1 MRFQA
6 ELGTEERRPHEE
18 SPRMIPSAVI
28 GRHLTE
34 LDTPALCIDLE
45 RMEGNIRAMAG
56 THAQAGKHWRP
67 HAKCH
72 KSPAIAHQ
80 QIRAGGIGVT
90 VAKVSEA
97 EVFIQAGIPDVL
109 IANMVVGRQKL
120 ERLAGLCRMGNPIVA
135 VDHFAQAE
143 ALSEVCGQFGVR
155 CRVILEINIGL
166 NRVGVRPGHDTQDLS
181 RGVSKLPHVDLVGV
195 MGYEGHLLTI
205 KDDAE
210 KRDKIG
216 SAMAILGETADRF
229 KRDGLCADIV
239 SASGTGS
246 YQLTVNSPHLT
257 ETQAGGGTFADPF
270 YLEQC
275 SVTGLAPALM
285 VIATVVSRP
294 TLERAVLDSG
304 RKTIHP
310 DIYPPQV
317 VGIAGGRKLSDATNP
332 VLSAEHLTLELGP
345 DSQNLVI
352 GDKVILIPGYCD
364 HTNVLHNFFYGV
376 RNEVVECVWPL
387 TARGCI
393 Q

>member
-1 MRFQA
+1 MVAFFLA
-6 ELGTEERRPHEE
+6 AVVE

-28 GRHLTE
+28 GRHLAE
-34 LDTPALCIDLE
+34 LDTPALCIDLD
-45 RMEGNIRAMAG
+45 RMEGNIRAMAA
-56 THAQAGKHWRP
+56 THQQAGKQWRP

-80 QIRAGGIGVT
+80 QMRAGAIGVT

-120 ERLAGLCRMGNPIVA
+120 ERLAGLCRMGTPIVA

-143 ALSEVCGQFGVR
+143 ALSEVCGRLGVR
-155 CRVILEINIGL
+155 CRVILEVNLGL
-166 NRVGVRPGHDTQDLS
+166 HRVGVRPGHDTQDLS
-181 RGVSKLPHVDLVGV
+181 RGVAGLAHVDLVGV

-205 KDDAE
+205 ADQAE

-216 SAMAILGETADRF
+216 SAMAILGETAGRF

-239 SASGTGS
+239 SSSGTGS
-246 YQLTVNSPHLT
+246 YQITVDSPHIT

-270 YLEQC
+270 YREKC
-275 SVTGLAPALM
+275 SVTGLEPALM

-304 RKTIHP
+304 RKSIHP
-310 DIYPPQV
+310 DIYPPKV
-317 VGIAGGRKLSDATNP
+317 VGIAGGRKLSDAVNP

-345 DSQNLVI
+345 DSQDLVI
-352 GDKVILIPGYCD
+352 GDKVVLIPGYCD

-376 RNEVVECVWPL
+376 RREVVECVWPL

>member
-1 MRFQA
+1 MDA
-6 ELGTEERRPHEE
+6 
-18 SPRMIPSAVI
+18 
-28 GRHLTE
+28 
-34 LDTPALCIDLE
+34 
-45 RMEGNIRAMAG
+45 NIRAMAAP
-56 THAQAGKHWRP
+56 HAKAGKQWRP

-80 QIRAGGIGVT
+80 QLRAGAIGVT

-120 ERLAGLCRMGNPIVA
+120 ERLAGLCRMGTPIVA
-135 VDHFAQAE
+135 VDHYAQAE
-143 ALSEVCGQFGVR
+143 ALSEVCGRLGVR
-155 CRVILEINIGL
+155 CRVILEVNLGL
-166 NRVGVRPGHDTQDLS
+166 NRVGVRPGHDTQALS
-181 RGVSKLPHVDLVGV
+181 LGVAGLPHVDLVGV

-205 KDDAE
+205 ADEAE
-210 KRDKIG
+210 KRDKIA
-216 SAMAILGETADRF
+216 SAMAILGDTAKRF
-229 KRDGLCADIV
+229 QRDGLCADII

-246 YQLTVNSPHLT
+246 YQITVDSPHIT

-270 YLEQC
+270 YLEKC
-275 SVTGLAPALM
+275 GVTGLESALM
-285 VIATVVSRP
+285 LIATVVSRP

-304 RKTIHP
+304 RKSIHP

-317 VGIAGGRKLSDATNP
+317 VGVAGGRRLADAVNP

-364 HTNVLHNFFYGV
+364 HTNVLHNFFYGM

>member
-1 MRFQA
+1 
-6 ELGTEERRPHEE
+6 
-18 SPRMIPSAVI
+18 MIPSAVI
-28 GRHLTE
+28 GRHLSE
-34 LDTPALCIDLE
+34 LDTPALCIDLD
-45 RMEGNIRAMAG
+45 RMERNVRAMAAA
-56 THAQAGKHWRP
+56 HKAAGKNWRP

-72 KSPAIAHQ
+72 KSPAVAHKQIA
-80 QIRAGGIGVT
+80 AGAIGMT

-97 EVFIQAGIPDVL
+97 EVYIQSGIRDVL

-120 ERLAGLCRMGNPIVA
+120 ERLAGLCRHGNPIQA

-143 ALSEVCGQFGVR
+143 ALSEVCGRLGVR
-155 CRVILEINIGL
+155 CRVILEVNIGL
-166 NRVGVRPGHDTQDLS
+166 NRVGVRPGPDTQELA
-181 RGVSKLPHVDLVGV
+181 RGVSKLPHVDLVGI

-205 KDDAE
+205 EDAAE
-210 KRDKIG
+210 KRKQI
-216 SAMAILGETADRF
+216 STAMAILGENADRMR
-229 KRDGLCADIV
+229 KDGMCCDIV

-246 YQLTVNSPHLT
+246 YQITVGSPHLT

-270 YLEQC
+270 YLEKC
-275 SVTGLAPALM
+275 GVTRLEPALM
-285 VIATVVSRP
+285 VIATVGSRP

-310 DIYPPQV
+310 DIYLPKV
-317 VGIAGGRKLSDATNP
+317 VGIAGGRPLTDATNP
-332 VLSAEHLTLELGP
+332 VLSAEHLTLDLGP
-345 DSQNLVI
+345 DSQNLKI
-352 GDKVILIPGYCD
+352 GDKVVLIPGYCD

>member
-1 MRFQA
+1 MA
-6 ELGTEERRPHEE
+6 D
-18 SPRMIPSAVI
+18 
-28 GRHLTE
+28 
-34 LDTPALCIDLE
+34 LDTPALCIDLD
-45 RMEGNIRAMAG
+45 RMEANIRAMAA
-56 THAQAGKHWRP
+56 THARAGKQWRP

-72 KSPAIAHQ
+72 KSPAVAHQ
-80 QIRAGGIGVT
+80 QLRAGAIGVT

-120 ERLAGLCRMGNPIVA
+120 ERLAGLCRMGTPIVA
-135 VDHFAQAE
+135 VDHYAQAE
-143 ALSEVCGQFGVR
+143 ALSEMCGRLGVR
-155 CRVILEINIGL
+155 CRVILEVNIGL
-166 NRVGVRPGHDTQDLS
+166 HRVGVRPGHDTQDLS
-181 RGVSKLPHVDLVGV
+181 RGVAGLPHVDLVVV

-205 KDDAE
+205 ADEAE
-210 KRDKIG
+210 KRDKIA
-216 SAMAILGETADRF
+216 SAMAILGDTAERF
-229 KRDGLCADIV
+229 QRDGLCADII

-246 YQLTVNSPHLT
+246 YQITVDSPHIT

-270 YLEQC
+270 YLEKC
-275 SVTGLAPALM
+275 GVTGLEPALM

-304 RKTIHP
+304 RKSIHP
-310 DIYPPQV
+310 DIYLPQV
-317 VGIAGGRKLSDATNP
+317 VGVAGGRKLTDAVNP

-376 RNEVVECVWPL
+376 RNEIVECVWPL

>member
-1 MRFQA
+1 
-6 ELGTEERRPHEE
+6 
-18 SPRMIPSAVI
+18 MIPSAVI
-28 GRHLTE
+28 GRHLAE
-34 LDTPALCIDLE
+34 LDTPALCIELD
-45 RMEGNIRAMAG
+45 RMEANIRAMAG
-56 THAQAGKHWRP
+56 AHAQAGKSWRP

-80 QIRAGGIGVT
+80 QLRVGAIGVT

-97 EVFIQAGIPDVL
+97 EVFIHAGIPDVL

-120 ERLAGLCRMGNPIVA
+120 ERLAGLCRMGTPIVA

-143 ALSEVCGQFGVR
+143 ALSDVCGRLGVR
-155 CRVILEINIGL
+155 CRVILEVNLGL
-166 NRVGVRPGHDTQDLS
+166 HRVGVRPGHDTQDLS
-181 RGVSKLPHVDLVGV
+181 RGVAGLAHVDLVGV

-205 KDDAE
+205 ADEAE
-210 KRDKIG
+210 KREKIA
-216 SAMAILGETADRF
+216 SAMAILGETSDRF
-229 KRDGLCADIV
+229 QRDGLCADIV

-246 YQLTVNSPHLT
+246 YQITVHSPHIT
-257 ETQAGGGTFADPF
+257 ETQAGGGIFADPF
-270 YLEQC
+270 YIEKC
-275 SVTGLAPALM
+275 GVTGLAPALM

-304 RKTIHP
+304 RKSIHP
-310 DIYPPQV
+310 DIYPPRV
-317 VGIAGGRKLSDATNP
+317 VGVAGGRRLTDAVNP
-332 VLSAEHLTLELGP
+332 ILSAEHLALELGP

-376 RNEVVECVWPL
+376 RNEVVECIWPL

>member
-1 MRFQA
+1 
-6 ELGTEERRPHEE
+6 
-18 SPRMIPSAVI
+18 MIPSAVI

-34 LDTPALCIDLE
+34 LDTPALCIDLD
-45 RMEGNIRAMAG
+45 RMEGNIRAMAA
-56 THAQAGKHWRP
+56 THKAAGKNWRP

-72 KSPAIAHQ
+72 KSPAIAHL
-80 QIRAGGIGVT
+80 QIRAGAIGVT

-97 EVFIQAGIPDVL
+97 EVYIQAGISDVL
-109 IANMVVGRQKL
+109 IANMVVGRPKL
-120 ERLAGLCRMGNPIVA
+120 ERLAGLCRMGRPIVA

-143 ALSEVCGQFGVR
+143 ALNEVCGRHGVR

-181 RGVSKLPHVDLVGV
+181 RGVAGLAHVDLVGV

-205 KDDAE
+205 ADEAE
-210 KRDKIG
+210 KREKIA

-229 KRDGLCADIV
+229 QRDGLCADIV

-246 YQLTVNSPHLT
+246 YQLTVDSPHIT

-270 YLEQC
+270 YLEKC
-275 SVTGLAPALM
+275 GVTGLEPALM

-304 RKTIHP
+304 RKSIHP
-310 DIYPPQV
+310 DIYLPQV
-317 VGIAGGRKLSDATNP
+317 VGVAGGRKLSDAVNP

-345 DSQNLVI
+345 ESQNLVI